1 MSVELVLGLV
11 ALGLSTGMASGL
23 LGIGGGV
30 FMVPF
35 LVLVASLDQHEAQA
49 TSLLVIVPTA
59 IVGSL
64 TLRRKG
70 VGDLRRALG
79 IGLLGAV
86 GGAAGAL
93 LALALDEDVLQ
104 VGFAALLVFSGVR
117 LLLDAARMGRPATP
131 AA

>member
-11 ALGLSTGMASGL
+11 AMGLFTGMASGL

-70 VGDLRRALG
+70 IGDLKRALA
-79 IGLLGAV
+79 IGVLGAL

-104 VGFAALLVFSGVR
+104 IGFAALLVFSGVR
-117 LLLDAARMGRPATP
+117 LLRDAARMGRPATP
-131 AA
+131 A

>member
-1 MSVELVLGLV
+1 VSVELVLGLV
-11 ALGLSTGMASGL
+11 ALGLFTGMASGL

-35 LVLVASLDQHEAQA
+35 LVLIASLDQHEAQA

-70 VGDLRRALG
+70 VGDLKRALG
-79 IGLLGAV
+79 IGLLGAA

-104 VGFAALLVFSGVR
+104 VAFAALLVFSGVR
-117 LLLDAARMGRPATP
+117 LLRDAARMGRPDP
-131 AA
+131 A

>member
-1 MSVELVLGLV
+1 MSVALVLALV
-11 ALGLSTGMASGL
+11 ALGLFTGMASGL

-35 LVLVASLDQHEAQA
+35 LVLVASLDQPGAQA

-70 VGDLRRALG
+70 IGDLRRALG
-79 IGLLGAV
+79 IGVVGAA
-86 GGAAGAL
+86 GGAGGAL
-93 LALALDEDVLQ
+93 LALALPDQVLK
-104 VGFAALLVFSGVR
+104 VGFAALLIFSGVR
-117 LLLDAARMGRPATP
+117 LLRDAARMGRPASP
-131 AA
+131 A

>member
-1 MSVELVLGLV
+1 VSIELVLGLV
-11 ALGLSTGMASGL
+11 AMGLFTGMASGL

-70 VGDLRRALG
+70 IGDLKRALA
-79 IGLLGAV
+79 IGVLGAL

-104 VGFAALLVFSGVR
+104 IGFAALLVFSGVR

-131 AA
+131 A

>member
-1 MSVELVLGLV
+1 MSIELVLGLV
-11 ALGLSTGMASGL
+11 AMGLFTGMASGL

-35 LVLVASLDQHEAQA
+35 LVLVASLEQHEAQA

-70 VGDLRRALG
+70 VGDLKRALG
-79 IGLLGAV
+79 IGLLGAA

-104 VGFAALLVFSGVR
+104 VAFAALLVFSGVR
-117 LLLDAARMGRPATP
+117 LLRDAARMGRPDP
-131 AA
+131 A

>member
-1 MSVELVLGLV
+1 VSIELVLGLV
-11 ALGLSTGMASGL
+11 AMGLFTGMASGL

-35 LVLVASLDQHEAQA
+35 LVLVASLEQHEAQA

-70 VGDLRRALG
+70 VGDLKRALG
-79 IGLLGAV
+79 IGLLGAA

-104 VGFAALLVFSGVR
+104 VAFAALLVFSGVR
-117 LLLDAARMGRPATP
+117 LLRDAARMGRPDP
-131 AA
+131 A

>member
-1 MSVELVLGLV
+1 MSLALVLALVGLGLV
-11 ALGLSTGMASGL
+11 TGMASGL

-30 FMVPF
+30 LMVPA
-35 LVLVASLDQHEAQA
+35 LVLVASLDQQAAQA

-79 IGLLGAV
+79 IGLVGAA

-93 LALALDEDVLQ
+93 LALALPETALKAA
-104 VGFAALLVFSGVR
+104 FAALLVFSGLK
-117 LLLDAARMGRPATP
+117 LLRDAARMGRSAEPA
-131 AA
+131 

>member
-11 ALGLSTGMASGL
+11 ALGLFTGMASGL

-35 LVLVASLDQHEAQA
+35 LVLIASLDQHEAQA

-70 VGDLRRALG
+70 VGDLKRALG
-79 IGLLGAV
+79 IGLLGAA

-104 VGFAALLVFSGVR
+104 VAFAALLVFSGVR
-117 LLLDAARMGRPATP
+117 LLRDAARMGRPDP
-131 AA
+131 A

>member
-1 MSVELVLGLV
+1 VSVEIALALV
-11 ALGLSTGMASGL
+11 AMGLFTGMASGL

-35 LVLVASLDQHEAQA
+35 LVLVAALDQHEAQA

-70 VGDLRRALG
+70 IGDLPRALG
-79 IGLLGAV
+79 IGLIGAA

-104 VGFAALLVFSGVR
+104 IAFAALLVFSGGR
-117 LLLDAARMGRPATP
+117 LLLDAARMGRPADP
-131 AA
+131 V

>member
-1 MSVELVLGLV
+1 VSVEIALALV
-11 ALGLSTGMASGL
+11 AMGLFTGMASGL

-35 LVLVASLDQHEAQA
+35 LVLVAALDQHEAQA

-59 IVGSL
+59 IVGAL

-70 VGDLRRALG
+70 IGDLRRALG
-79 IGLLGAV
+79 IGLLGAA

-117 LLLDAARMGRPATP
+117 LLRDAATMGRPADP
-131 AA
+131 A

>member
-1 MSVELVLGLV
+1 MSIELVLGLV
-11 ALGLSTGMASGL
+11 AMGLFTGMASGL

-70 VGDLRRALG
+70 IGDLKRALA
-79 IGLLGAV
+79 IGVLGAL

-104 VGFAALLVFSGVR
+104 IGFAALLVFSGVR

-131 AA
+131 A

>member
-1 MSVELVLGLV
+1 VSVEIALALV
-11 ALGLSTGMASGL
+11 AMGLFTGMASGL

-35 LVLVASLDQHEAQA
+35 LVLVAALGQHEAQA

-70 VGDLRRALG
+70 IGDLRRALG
-79 IGLLGAV
+79 IGLLGAA

-93 LALALDEDVLQ
+93 LALALDDDVLQ

-117 LLLDAARMGRPATP
+117 LLRDAATMGRPAGP
-131 AA
+131 A

>member
-1 MSVELVLGLV
+1 MSIELVLGLV
-11 ALGLSTGMASGL
+11 AMGLFTGMASGL

-70 VGDLRRALG
+70 IGDLKRALA
-79 IGLLGAV
+79 IGVLGAL

-104 VGFAALLVFSGVR
+104 IGFAALLVFSGVR

>member
-11 ALGLSTGMASGL
+11 AMGLFTGMASGL

-70 VGDLRRALG
+70 IGDLKRALA
-79 IGLLGAV
+79 IGVLGAL

-104 VGFAALLVFSGVR
+104 IAFAALLVFSGVR
-117 LLLDAARMGRPATP
+117 LLRDAARMGRPATP
-131 AA
+131 A